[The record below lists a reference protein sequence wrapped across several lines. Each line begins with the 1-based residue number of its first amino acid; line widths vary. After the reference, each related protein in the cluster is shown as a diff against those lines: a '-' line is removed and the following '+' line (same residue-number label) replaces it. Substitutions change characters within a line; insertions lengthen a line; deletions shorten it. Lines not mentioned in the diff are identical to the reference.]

1 MAPPTVQ
8 FKIFLPQGLHSI
20 AKPNVHPLRPGSD
33 REANPRVTR
42 DHDLGD
48 FGYKLVARVRDDYD
62 KQIGT
67 WKLAFMDV
75 TAAYA
80 TAVGM
85 RASTFGTAQAER
97 DADAARDALIFSL
110 ITGGAMVLLGAWV
123 TTSLVS
129 LKITE
134 TTLKFTASI
143 PEVTSITRDRF
154 TALQAAMFGGLVTDT
169 GGKLAPVVFPLS
181 NYQRTY
187 PMDQPSVAVN
197 LDADFGRLIEECAQV
212 VRQQMSDTQLWMNPG
227 TEFGEA
233 WLAHAN
239 GNVDLARL
247 QIRMHF
253 DKLRQQWADEWQFF
267 GKTPIKINRML
278 LANQFERALWADYIV
293 TLFDE
298 AINTMNK
305 DPEALKALATAHMNQ
320 RGDFERLANLGGLN
334 SKYPSKWIEAAIIN
348 RLKGLNVV
356 IAEMVPG
363 LIDQAKRM
371 GDGSPTPRAQII
383 GSVNR
388 EEDIQEIYGWASS
401 YLKTV
406 RQKSV
411 QLFFPPARP
420 VRFEAFPSY
429 Q

>member
-1 MAPPTVQ
+1 
-8 FKIFLPQGLHSI
+8 
-20 AKPNVHPLRPGSD
+20 
-33 REANPRVTR
+33 
-42 DHDLGD
+42 
-48 FGYKLVARVRDDYD
+48 
-62 KQIGT
+62 
-67 WKLAFMDV
+67 
-75 TAAYA
+75 
-80 TAVGM
+80 
-85 RASTFGTAQAER
+85 
-97 DADAARDALIFSL
+97 
-110 ITGGAMVLLGAWV
+110 
-123 TTSLVS
+123 
-129 LKITE
+129 
-134 TTLKFTASI
+134 
-143 PEVTSITRDRF
+143 
-154 TALQAAMFGGLVTDT
+154 
-169 GGKLAPVVFPLS
+169 
-181 NYQRTY
+181 
-187 PMDQPSVAVN
+187 
-197 LDADFGRLIEECAQV
+197 
-212 VRQQMSDTQLWMNPG
+212 
-227 TEFGEA
+227 
-233 WLAHAN
+233 
-239 GNVDLARL
+239 
-247 QIRMHF
+247 
-253 DKLRQQWADEWQFF
+253 LRQQWADEWQFF

-305 DPEALKALATAHMNQ
+305 DPEALQALAPAHMNQ